1 MVKFQSFLSGSS
13 GNSTFI
19 TDDTTNILADCG
31 ANGKYMES
39 CFLRLGVNPK
49 RLNAI
54 FISHEHT
61 DHISGAGIISRRYD
75 VPIYATAGTWAE
87 MEGVLGKI
95 AEKNKKIISPETPV
109 TIGNIEVLP
118 FSVPHDAAQPVCYS
132 FSDDECKFTVA
143 TDMGYVTEELLKN
156 LKGSDFAII
165 EANHDE
171 QMLKKGRYPYPLKK
185 RILGENGHLSN
196 ESAANL
202 CEILA
207 ESGTKSF
214 WLGHLSLENNTPKLA
229 YDAVSE
235 KLNKL
240 NKKDVSLCV
249 LPRYWVRQ

>member
-49 RLNAI
+49 SLNAI

-95 AEKNKKIISPETPV
+95 AEKNKKTISPEKPV

-156 LKGSDFAII
+156 LKGSDFAVI

-171 QMLKKGRYPYPLKK
+171 QMLKNGRYHYPLKK

-202 CEILA
+202 CKTLA

-249 LPRYWVRQ
+249 LPRYWVR